1 MSTAIIITVGLFF
14 ILAIP
19 VILFID
25 SKYKEKRNFQCTKCF
40 HIFDILKINLI
51 VIELMGNY
59 MLNALNVG
67 NIPL

>member
-40 HIFDILKINLI
+40 HIFDIFEN
-51 VIELMGNY
+51 
-59 MLNALNVG
+59 
-67 NIPL
+67 